1 MISANDFR
9 PGMVVDMDGDLY
21 AVIEYQHNK
30 RGRGTAVVRAKLRN
44 LKTGA
49 IIERTFMPE
58 ERYARAFLER
68 KPMQYLY
75 RDGSSYVLMDQE
87 SYDQISLDG
96 TMLGEGVSYLKENTD
111 VTVVFHDGR
120 PIAVELPN
128 FVDLQVVDAA
138 PGHRGDTVTGGTKPA
153 RLETGATVQVPLFVE
168 VGDRIRVDTRT
179 GAYLERVK

>member
-1 MISANDFR
+1 VISANDFR

-21 AVIEYQHNK
+21 AIIEYQHNK

-44 LKTGA
+44 LKSGA

-58 ERYARAFLER
+58 ERYPRAFLER

-75 RDGSSYVLMDQE
+75 RDGPSYVLMDQE
-87 SYDQISLDG
+87 TYDQISVDG
-96 TMLGEGVSYLKENTD
+96 TLFGEGVSYLKENTD

-120 PIAVELPN
+120 HIAVELPN

-168 VGDRIRVDTRT
+168 VGDRVRVDTRT